1 MKHKALPQFTS
12 TSELREVFL
21 LEDGHVRKDSAM
33 PRKRMRLQTRESL
46 SLALSA
52 PAAIW
57 FTGFMILPLLSMFYL
72 SFTDWGSLVSEQ
84 NFIGFAQY
92 QKVLSDPIFWA
103 AFQNTAFQVAVAV
116 PVMTFAGL
124 MLAYYLNL
132 QPRGVNLLRVL
143 FFTPA
148 LMSISAKSM
157 LFLGVFSTDG
167 LLNFGLRSLNLE
179 SWATTWLANE
189 DTALNSII
197 AIDIWSG
204 IGFTAVLLSV
214 RLSGIPQEIFEAAE
228 IDGAGH
234 WRKIWNITYPVM
246 KDYFGGLFMLQF
258 LWTASNSA
266 ALVLLLTS
274 GGPGTSTYTLSYL
287 AFSKAFLLQS
297 AGYSQVAAVSLFLFG
312 VIGMLV
318 IRRIF
323 RSVV

>member
-1 MKHKALPQFTS
+1 MH
-12 TSELREVFL
+12 
-21 LEDGHVRKDSAM
+21 RK
-33 PRKRMRLQTRESL
+33 PIRLQTRESL

-52 PAAIW
+52 PAVIW
-57 FTGFMILPLLSMFYL
+57 FTGFMILPLISMFYL
-72 SFTDWGSLVSEQ
+72 SFTDWGSLVSKQ
-84 NFIGFAQY
+84 NFVGLAQY

-132 QPRGVNLLRVL
+132 RPRGVNLLRVL

-167 LLNFGLRSLNLE
+167 LLNFGLRSFNLE
-179 SWATTWLANE
+179 SWTTTWLANE
-189 DTALNSII
+189 STALNSII

-204 IGFTAVLLSV
+204 IGFTAVLLAV

-234 WRKIWNITYPVM
+234 WRKIWNISYPVM

-287 AFSKAFLLQS
+287 AFSKAFLQQS
-297 AGYSQVAAVSLFLFG
+297 VGYSQVAAVSLFLFG